1 RPVPSTRSIRTPS
14 FFARARTGGVDRG
27 RSPVVVRVG
36 APDVAPSP
44 PGPCVSW
51 SSTAVEVTRR
61 ETWVSP
67 AARRG
72 RRAGRPTRSGRAP
85 YPTRF
90 GSGPSSD
97 AGSAARGAGG
107 AGVSSGTAGPAPDA
121 GAAPFG
127 GGAAAPSSTSNVT
140 SGSPTLTVWP
150 SSACSDATT
159 PAYGEGRS
167 TSALAVSTSAIT
179 WLSSTR

>member
-1 RPVPSTRSIRTPS
+1 
-14 FFARARTGGVDRG
+14 
-27 RSPVVVRVG
+27 
-36 APDVAPSP
+36 
-44 PGPCVSW
+44 
-51 SSTAVEVTRR
+51 
-61 ETWVSP
+61 SP

-97 AGSAARGAGG
+97 AGSAARGAVG
-107 AGVSSGTAGPAPDA
+107 AGDSSGTAGAAPDV
-121 GAAPFG
+121 GAVPPGA
-127 GGAAAPSSTSNVT
+127 GAAAPSSTSNVT

-167 TSALAVSTSAIT
+167 TSALAVSTSVIT
-179 WLSSTR
+179 WLSSTPSPACTCQLTMTDSVRPSPRSGRRHSRSPVIGPPT